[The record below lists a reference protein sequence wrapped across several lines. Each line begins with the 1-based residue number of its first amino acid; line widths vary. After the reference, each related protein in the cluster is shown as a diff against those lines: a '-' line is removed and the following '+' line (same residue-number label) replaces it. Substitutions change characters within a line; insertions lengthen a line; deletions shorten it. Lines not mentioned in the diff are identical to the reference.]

1 MLKKTVTYED
11 FDGNTRTED
20 LYFNLTQTEATEFAL
35 ELPDRVTSSITENDT
50 DEQIATKF
58 VEQIGGK
65 GVFEFIKKLV
75 LKSYGVKSLDGRRFI
90 KKPELAEEFSQTL
103 AYDQFIMDLMQ
114 NEEAAAEFVNAVIP
128 ASLAE
133 KVQTMR
139 TNNAQIQ
146 PPQQ

>member
-11 FDGNTRTED
+11 FDGNQRTED
-20 LYFNLTQTEATEFAL
+20 LYFNLTRTEATEFAL
-35 ELPDRVTSSITENDT
+35 ELPDNVTNSITENDT
-50 DEQIATKF
+50 DEQVAKKF

-90 KKPELAEEFSQTL
+90 KKPELTEEFSQTL

-114 NEEAAAEFVNAVIP
+114 NEVAAAEFVNAVIP

-139 TNNAQIQ
+139 GNNAQIQ
-146 PPQQ
+146 PPQ

>member
-11 FDGNTRTED
+11 FDGNERTED
-20 LYFNLTQTEATEFAL
+20 LYFNLTKTEATEFAL
-35 ELPDRVTSSITENDT
+35 ELPDRVVEGIDQNDSN
-50 DEQIATKF
+50 EQIANKF

-65 GVFEFIKKLV
+65 GVFDFIKKLV

-103 AYDQFIMDLMQ
+103 AYDNFIMELMSS
-114 NEEAAAEFVNAVIP
+114 ETAAAEFVNAVIP

-133 KVQTMR
+133 KV
-139 TNNAQIQ
+139 NAIRSEN
-146 PPQQ
+146 QQ